1 MRWAWGGVV
10 MSGSVRLGPT
20 LCPPGL
26 NSRPQPCACFQGGT
40 GEALEFEPLTPWA
53 QVKVSLCSWPARA
66 RAWASACVAVCL
78 GWPASVRLRGP
89 GKWPCVSVGVSTAV
103 RFHAWV
109 FATFCVAGVSSH
121 ACLWERGCVSPGS

>member
-1 MRWAWGGVV
+1 MVRWAWWGVV

-66 RAWASACVAVCL
+66 RAWASVCVAVSAGL
-78 GWPASVRLRGP
+78 RL
-89 GKWPCVSVGVSTAV
+89 CVSEDPGSG
-103 RFHAWV
+103 R
-109 FATFCVAGVSSH
+109 
-121 ACLWERGCVSPGS
+121 VSP